1 MPVHKRRRR
10 NQVDWY
16 YKFDLPGA
24 TRNSQ
29 KIIRAF
35 GFATR
40 QAAVEAEANRR
51 IDEQKKLEMVKAGAG
66 VDAPIPKT
74 LAMLLDEF
82 FRQHA
87 SQTLAPKT
95 VERYK
100 EQAKYLSPELLAK
113 PIGEITALHL
123 NREWARLLKSRPHP
137 QNQVAAPLEWEDGSQ
152 YRRGRIE
159 RIQPRDQVGAGYHQS
174 GHQLRAA
181 QG

>member
-1 MPVHKRRRR
+1 MAILKRKRRGK
-10 NQVDWY
+10 VDWY
-16 YKFDLPGA
+16 FKFDLPGA
-24 TRNSQ
+24 TRNSR

-66 VDAPIPKT
+66 VDAPVPKT
-74 LAMLLDEF
+74 LTMLLDEF

-87 SQTLAPKT
+87 GENLAPKT

-113 PIGEITALHL
+113 PIGEITALSL
-123 NREWARLLKSRPHP
+123 NREWTHLLKSGGYTRKTKSPRPLSGKTVR
-137 QNQVAAPLEWEDGSQ
+137 N
-152 YRRGRIE
+152 I
-159 RIQPRDQVGAGYHQS
+159 AGVVS
-174 GHQLRAA
+174 SAFSRAIK
-181 QG
+181 